1 MCIQHVAIKLPS
13 RRELTL
19 LVPLTKQQHELYK
32 QYLCSLD
39 NSTLEVVMREDTSE
53 SGPRSAAQSSANLTT
68 STTDAVLTNITVTS
82 TTTANNNNNN
92 NNSSSSS
99 NALIPTITTTT
110 AADSD
115 WRKLMNLLLQLRKI
129 CNHTYLLPDVAPEPY
144 EVTDDIVG
152 GSGKLMVRTAI
163 AFILDL
169 LL

>member
-1 MCIQHVAIKLPS
+1 
-13 RRELTL
+13 
-19 LVPLTKQQHELYK
+19 
-32 QYLCSLD
+32 
-39 NSTLEVVMREDTSE
+39 MREDTSE

-82 TTTANNNNNN
+82 TNTTANN
-92 NNSSSSS
+92 SASSS
-99 NALIPTITTTT
+99 NALIPTTTTTT

>member
-82 TTTANNNNNN
+82 TNTTANN
-92 NNSSSSS
+92 SASSS
-99 NALIPTITTTT
+99 NALIPTTTTTT